1 MDRKRAIVVAKDI
14 LGTIVR
20 NVHLRRELV
29 KVCAEPK
36 LNFWRVMYGNL
47 TDTAALEWCK
57 HFGADDSEK
66 QPVHWKSIAQD
77 QARFRDDML
86 NALNV
91 SRAEWNK
98 YWLLMKTYRDQAVA
112 HCDPRQVSI
121 THYPDF
127 ELALKSSYFY
137 YTYLRAELIPLGEG
151 LLPEDLEDYKEMRE
165 GCDRRAKSDFGYR

>member
-1 MDRKRAIVVAKDI
+1 
-14 LGTIVR
+14 
-20 NVHLRRELV
+20 
-29 KVCAEPK
+29 
-36 LNFWRVMYGNL
+36 MYGNL

-57 HFGADDSEK
+57 LFGADDSEK

-77 QARFRDDML
+77 QARFRVDML

-91 SRAEWNK
+91 SGAEWNE

-112 HCDPRQVSI
+112 HFDPRQVSI

-151 LLPEDLEDYKEMRE
+151 LLPEDLEDYSRTFARKCGEV
-165 GCDRRAKSDFGYR
+165 ATVALKATSDIVETVR